1 MPFAISVPL
10 HLSPGVRSL
19 NLVIR
24 KVQFQNM
31 LVFFFCMRVFC
42 SIKHGLCWKTKY
54 TLCKAIFNNF

>member
-31 LVFFFCMRVFC
+31 LVFLFVCAFFV
-42 SIKHGLCWKTKY
+42 L
-54 TLCKAIFNNF
+54 

>member
-31 LVFFFCMRVFC
+31 LVFFLYARFLFY
-42 SIKHGLCWKTKY
+42 KTWLVAGNK
-54 TLCKAIFNNF
+54 IHFM